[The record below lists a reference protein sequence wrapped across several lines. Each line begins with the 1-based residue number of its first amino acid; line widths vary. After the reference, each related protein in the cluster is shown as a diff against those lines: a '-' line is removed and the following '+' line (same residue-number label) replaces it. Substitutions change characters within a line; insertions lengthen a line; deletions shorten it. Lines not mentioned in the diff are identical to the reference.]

1 MGLGNDAGRIPVSIW
16 NLVPDRHK
24 EIFNVEMVTGT
35 NAQVFQHPYLNFF
48 KSKWIKH
55 FDVIRLQNE
64 IVVLP
69 TTFQNPIWD
78 FSIFTFDYLEQNAD
92 VWGPIF
98 CQTIY
103 SQYAYKGGYN
113 SRIYYHQGSE
123 WEDPTGSAKNILM
136 MRGYSNN
143 NSTDDVTLVSLTYF
157 SRATPWSKISQIQS
171 LWCTCGRS
179 RTMNTDTHGIKIYV
193 W

>member
-1 MGLGNDAGRIPVSIW
+1 
-16 NLVPDRHK
+16 
-24 EIFNVEMVTGT
+24 MVTGT

-92 VWGPIF
+92 V
-98 CQTIY
+98 
-103 SQYAYKGGYN
+103 
-113 SRIYYHQGSE
+113 
-123 WEDPTGSAKNILM
+123 
-136 MRGYSNN
+136 
-143 NSTDDVTLVSLTYF
+143 
-157 SRATPWSKISQIQS
+157 
-171 LWCTCGRS
+171 
-179 RTMNTDTHGIKIYV
+179 
-193 W
+193 